1 MSKKPF
7 VSEIGEPTA
16 MQDIDEKQAWATARL
31 GEVARRYDFRLT
43 PYVQSLLRGRP
54 ADDPLARQFLPDE
67 RELHSMSYEAADP
80 IGDIPFSPVKGV
92 VHRYP
97 DRVLLKVAHA
107 CPVYCRFCF
116 RREMVGSH
124 GEPLRGEAL
133 DVAIDYVRGRPEV
146 WEVILT
152 GGDPLVLSVRRLAD
166 ILTKLAAIEHVRVL
180 RIHSRVP
187 IVDPESIDEALTSA
201 LKQPIPVY
209 LAIHVNHPDEITDAV
224 VAAIRR
230 LSDGGVVVVSQT
242 VLLKDVND
250 DAVVLETLFRK
261 LVTLRVRPYYLHH
274 PDLAPGTSHF
284 RVPIEVGQE
293 LMRKLRGTLSGL
305 CLPTYVLD
313 IPGGFGKVPI
323 GPQYVGKI
331 SSSGIREIEDTRG
344 MSHCYPE

>member
-1 MSKKPF
+1 MTKKPF
-7 VSEIGEPTA
+7 ISEISEPTDI
-16 MQDIDEKQAWATARL
+16 QDIDEDRARASGRL

-43 PYVQSLLRGRP
+43 PYMQSLLRGRP
-54 ADDPLARQFLPDE
+54 ADDPLSLQFLPDE
-67 RELHSMSYEAADP
+67 RELHSISYEAADP
-80 IGDIPFSPVKGV
+80 IGDFPFSPVKGV

-133 DVAIDYVRGRPEV
+133 DMAIDYVRGRPEI

-152 GGDPLVLSVRRLAD
+152 GGDPLALSIRRLAD

-187 IVDPESIDEALTSA
+187 IVDPQSIDEALTSA
-201 LKQPIPVY
+201 LDQPIPVY
-209 LAIHVNHPDEITDAV
+209 VAIHVNHPGEITDAV
-224 VAAIRR
+224 IAAIRR

-242 VLLKDVND
+242 VLLKGVND
-250 DAVVLETLFRK
+250 DAAVLEALFRK

-293 LMRKLRGTLSGL
+293 LMRKLRETLSGL

-323 GPQYVGKI
+323 GPQYVGEI
-331 SSSGIREIEDTRG
+331 SSPGIREVKDTRG